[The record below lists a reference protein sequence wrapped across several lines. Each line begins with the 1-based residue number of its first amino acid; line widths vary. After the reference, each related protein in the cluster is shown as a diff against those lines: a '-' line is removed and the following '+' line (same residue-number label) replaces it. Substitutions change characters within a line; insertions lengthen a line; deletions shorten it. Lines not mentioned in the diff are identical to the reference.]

1 VGNVELGFLDIAEG
15 DIEGFGVGDEVG
27 NPVGMSLGSFVGDLL
42 GLEEMGDD
50 DGVLVGNFVTGLSV
64 GDSLVG

>member
-1 VGNVELGFLDIAEG
+1 VGNVELGFLDIAVG
-15 DIEGFGVGDEVG
+15 DVEGFGVGDEVG